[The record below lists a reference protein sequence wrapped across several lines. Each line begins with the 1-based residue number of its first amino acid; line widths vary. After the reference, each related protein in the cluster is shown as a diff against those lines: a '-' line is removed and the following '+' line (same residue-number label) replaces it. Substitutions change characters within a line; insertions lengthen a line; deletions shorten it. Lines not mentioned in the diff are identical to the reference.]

1 VSTSASKTSAFW
13 ATVDLAP
20 DAGGLPFTAVRGS
33 SGTTLK
39 ALMAVL
45 LVGALLGGVVAL
57 ALSGRGVPVARV
69 VAPAVLALI
78 GVGAFLAF
86 MLFATAR
93 QTWEFDES
101 HVHHVREGVL
111 GRREWSEPL
120 SAYRGVLKKQEL
132 RSTGKSS
139 YMVYMVQLLH
149 EGDKKRTVTLYQS
162 LKKGDLRRKHEH
174 CARLFGMPA
183 LTETEDGMEER
194 HPDDLDKTVREL
206 VADGILQVQ
215 FDPSVPPPGKRLAL
229 RVDGDSL
236 AVQVKAGAIG
246 AVRWVLPVIM
256 ASIGVVMIA
265 VSFLPDPPVAIM
277 YAGVALV
284 AGAALLAWALAGL
297 REELRVAPGEVRKWW
312 TWRGKRFAEHAVRG
326 AEIEEVIIAEP
337 LGGKGTKTVQ
347 AVSEADTVHF
357 GRALNAAERRW
368 VRDCIIAVI
377 SR

>member
-1 VSTSASKTSAFW
+1 
-13 ATVDLAP
+13 
-20 DAGGLPFTAVRGS
+20 
-33 SGTTLK
+33 
-39 ALMAVL
+39 
-45 LVGALLGGVVAL
+45 
-57 ALSGRGVPVARV
+57 
-69 VAPAVLALI
+69 
-78 GVGAFLAF
+78 
-86 MLFATAR
+86 
-93 QTWEFDES
+93 
-101 HVHHVREGVL
+101 
-111 GRREWSEPL
+111 
-120 SAYRGVLKKQEL
+120 
-132 RSTGKSS
+132 
-139 YMVYMVQLLH
+139 
-149 EGDKKRTVTLYQS
+149 
-162 LKKGDLRRKHEH
+162 
-174 CARLFGMPA
+174 
-183 LTETEDGMEER
+183 
-194 HPDDLDKTVREL
+194 
-206 VADGILQVQ
+206 
-215 FDPSVPPPGKRLAL
+215 
-229 RVDGDSL
+229 VDGDSL